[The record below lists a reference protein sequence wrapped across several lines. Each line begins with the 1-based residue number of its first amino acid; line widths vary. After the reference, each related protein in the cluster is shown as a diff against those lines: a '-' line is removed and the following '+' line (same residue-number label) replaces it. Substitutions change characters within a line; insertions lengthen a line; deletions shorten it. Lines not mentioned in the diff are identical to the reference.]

1 MPKAETIVDD
11 CPRRGMLDEASK
23 PDDGQPKHNATEIAK
38 PVSNCQRRMT
48 REGSP
53 LNDVKVD
60 FLAVTRVR

>member
-1 MPKAETIVDD
+1 
-11 CPRRGMLDEASK
+11 MLDEASK